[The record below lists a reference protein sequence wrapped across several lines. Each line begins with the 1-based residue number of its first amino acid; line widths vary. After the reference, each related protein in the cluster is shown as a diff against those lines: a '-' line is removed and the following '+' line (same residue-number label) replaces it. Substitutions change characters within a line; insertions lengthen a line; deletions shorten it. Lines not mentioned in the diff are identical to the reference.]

1 MPVSIPQP
9 DDLVAFILYYI
20 YNYIICGC
28 EHVKSHWKCLN
39 YMGNIVHPFCLNLF
53 NLFMCI
59 NFFRLAILWKQTAPL
74 GKSSCADKIKR
85 LSVWK
90 VRTDRKLNKLEGTTK
105 QTAITVFPF
114 HRRNSVLCTWFE
126 AHTHISNDTSSIN
139 ILDYYQCLGEILLAA
154 AVHWELIDM
163 THLLYMNLKK
173 KSIQWSDLI
182 HFMLIINYAWKQLLR
197 ADLFPA
203 LGLHIWAVCTS
214 DILDTLTLAGWLT
227 P

>member
-1 MPVSIPQP
+1 MPVWIPQP

-39 YMGNIVHPFCLNLF
+39 YMGNIAHPFYLNLF

-59 NFFRLAILWKQTAPL
+59 NFFRLAIPWKQTAPL

-105 QTAITVFPF
+105 QTTEGTLF
-114 HRRNSVLCTWFE
+114 SV
-126 AHTHISNDTSSIN
+126 HD
-139 ILDYYQCLGEILLAA
+139 
-154 AVHWELIDM
+154 V
-163 THLLYMNLKK
+163 
-173 KSIQWSDLI
+173 
-182 HFMLIINYAWKQLLR
+182 R
-197 ADLFPA
+197 
-203 LGLHIWAVCTS
+203 
-214 DILDTLTLAGWLT
+214 LT
-227 P
+227 PILIMIPLPSISWIITSVWEKFYWLLQFIEN